1 MDTRQ
6 YLILLQRWGWL
17 LAAGFVLGGLV
28 GFGISVYQQ
37 PVYQSYTRVQVM
49 SAPRSG
55 SADYSYWNDQ
65 QLAQTYAQTM
75 RTRPVVDAVA
85 ERVGYPV
92 YADQI
97 VTQLVANTQLI
108 DILVNDTNPA
118 HAAEIANTL
127 VTVFTKEN
135 ADLQSARFAEA
146 EQSLQNQISQI
157 DAQILELQTNSSA
170 ASKAASQANLQKTQQ
185 EMARLEKDILAL
197 KNEIETLSR
206 PTPLPGYYSTPTP
219 TVDERS
225 TLTEK
230 QLRLQQLENTY
241 NSYQQIYTNLIVMGN
256 STNDANLEQ
265 QQIQS
270 TLALYQQ
277 IRSNLIA
284 SYENIRL
291 ARLNST
297 SNVVAIEPAIPSEIP
312 ISPNVLLNTGLG
324 IALGFIL
331 SAIVIFVAEY
341 LDDTLKTADQAEKVL
356 QVPVIGYIA
365 EFQHDPEGVYVLEKP
380 RSPVAES
387 FRTLRTNLEFAGV
400 DRPLKTILIASSH
413 PSEGK
418 STTAVNLALTYIQIG
433 KRVLLID
440 ADMRRPRIHTFLNI
454 DNRIGLTDLFR
465 ENPPTLLEVIRSWRD
480 KNLGVITSGS
490 IPPNATDLLASEKMA
505 QILNAVKNLVD
516 VTIIDAPPFLV
527 SDASIL
533 ASRVDGVLFI
543 IRPNKTPQDSAL
555 MGLEQLQRSGAR
567 VVGLVMNKIPRNR
580 SYYYG
585 GYRHYSS
592 YHEGRS
598 KYYYDDEEAKKPKT
612 QPTWQS
618 LLRTFP
624 KRKP

>member
-17 LAAGFVLGGLV
+17 LAAGFLAGGLIA
-28 GFGISVYQQ
+28 FGISMYQQ

-55 SADYSYWNDQ
+55 SSDYSYWNDQ

-75 RTRPVVDAVA
+75 KTKPVVDAVA

-92 YADQI
+92 FTKQI
-97 VTQLVANTQLI
+97 TTQLVPNTQLI
-108 DILVNDTNPA
+108 DIFVKDTNPA

-127 VTVFTKEN
+127 VIVFSKEN
-135 ADLQSARFAEA
+135 SELQSARFAEA

-157 DAQILELQTNSSA
+157 DAQILELQTNSSTA
-170 ASKAASQANLQKTQQ
+170 SQIASKANLAKAEQ
-185 EMARLEKDILAL
+185 EMTRLEKEILAI
-197 KNEIETLSR
+197 KNEIETIR
-206 PTPLPGYYSTPTP
+206 NPTPLPGYFITPSP
-219 TVDERS
+219 NVDELN
-225 TLTEK
+225 TIAEK
-230 QLRLQQLENTY
+230 ELRLQQLQNTY
-241 NSYQQIYTNLIVMGN
+241 TSYQQIYTNLVVMGAN
-256 STNDANLEQ
+256 NNDTNLEQ

-277 IRSNLIA
+277 IRSNLIT

-291 ARLNST
+291 TRLNST
-297 SNVVAIEPAIPSEIP
+297 SNIISIEPALISQSPV
-312 ISPNVLLNTGLG
+312 SPNTLLNIGLG
-324 IALGFIL
+324 LALGLIL
-331 SAIVIFVAEY
+331 SSVIIFVVEY
-341 LDDTLKTADQAEKVL
+341 LDDTLKTADQAEQVL
-356 QVPVIGYIA
+356 RVPVIGYIS
-365 EFQHDPEGVYVLEKP
+365 EFQHNLDGVYVAKKP
-380 RSPVAES
+380 RSPEAES
-387 FRTLRTNLEFAGV
+387 VRTLRTNLEFAGV
-400 DRPLKTILIASSH
+400 DHPLKTILIASSH
-413 PSEGK
+413 PGEGK
-418 STTAVNLALTYIQIG
+418 STIAVNLALTYVQIG

-440 ADMRRPRIHTFLNI
+440 ADLRRPRIHTFLEM
-454 DNRIGLTDLFR
+454 DNRIGLSDLFR
-465 ENPPTLLEVIRSWRD
+465 ENPPSLQEVIHAWNE

-505 QILNAVKNLVD
+505 QILNSVKNLVD

-533 ASRVDGVLFI
+533 ASRVDGVLFV

-585 GYRHYSS
+585 GYRHYSRYQDGQS
-592 YHEGRS
+592 G
-598 KYYYDDEEAKKPKT
+598 YYYDDSETKNKKAFLK
-612 QPTWQS
+612 WGNIFS
-618 LLRTFP
+618 FLN
-624 KRKP
+624 KNKP

>member
-17 LAAGFVLGGLV
+17 LAAGFLAGGLIA
-28 GFGISVYQQ
+28 FGISMYQQ

-55 SADYSYWNDQ
+55 SSDYSYWNDQ

-75 RTRPVVDAVA
+75 KTKPVVDAVA
-85 ERVGYPV
+85 ERIGYPV
-92 YADQI
+92 FTEQI
-97 VTQLVANTQLI
+97 TTQLVPNTQLI
-108 DILVNDTNPA
+108 DIFVNDTNPA

-127 VTVFTKEN
+127 VIVFSKEN
-135 ADLQSARFAEA
+135 SELQSARFAEA
-146 EQSLQNQISQI
+146 EQSLQNKISQI
-157 DAQILELQTNSSA
+157 DAQILELQTNSSTA
-170 ASKAASQANLQKTQQ
+170 SQTASKANLQKTQQ

-197 KNEIETLSR
+197 KNEIEILSR
-206 PTPLPGYYSTPTP
+206 PTPLPGYFSTPTP
-219 TVDERS
+219 TVGERAA
-225 TLTEK
+225 LAEK
-230 QLRLQQLENTY
+230 ELRLQQLQNTY
-241 NSYQQIYTNLIVMGN
+241 TSYQQIYTNLVVMG
-256 STNDANLEQ
+256 TNNNDTNLEQ

-297 SNVVAIEPAIPSEIP
+297 SNVVAIEPAIASEIA
-312 ISPNVLLNTGLG
+312 ISPNILLNTGLG
-324 IALGFIL
+324 LSLGLIF
-331 SAIVIFVAEY
+331 SAIIIFIAEY

-365 EFQHDPEGVYVLEKP
+365 EFQHDPEGVYVVEKP

-440 ADMRRPRIHTFLNI
+440 ADLRRPRIHTFLGM
-454 DNRIGLTDLFR
+454 DNRIGLSDLFR
-465 ENPPTLLEVIRSWRD
+465 ENPPTLLEVIRAWRD
-480 KNLGVITSGS
+480 KSLGVITSGS

-505 QILNAVKNLVD
+505 QILNSVKNLVD

-533 ASRVDGVLFI
+533 ASRVDGVLFV

-585 GYRHYSS
+585 GYRHYSRYQDGQS
-592 YHEGRS
+592 G
-598 KYYYDDEEAKKPKT
+598 YYYDDSETKNKKAFLK
-612 QPTWQS
+612 WGNIFS
-618 LLRTFP
+618 FLN
-624 KRKP
+624 KNKP